1 MKKII
6 RFFNFF
12 CGKPSEMANNDRKQ
26 IPIFVAPRCGA
37 ICYVSFFSIVINLLR
52 RYTTKKYQEPIIIIW
67 ICVFM
72 FACSQNKNNTISQE
86 YICNQIKNE
95 IGLELPISKSFEIEE
110 TYSTGDYS
118 FYVIFTYDTTNFALI
133 EKRVLQ
139 AIKQDSLDKQN
150 KWHVYPEKYVYI
162 ESKDDSIKG
171 FITVNCNLS
180 RNKNSL
186 YYFYSED

>member
-1 MKKII
+1 
-6 RFFNFF
+6 
-12 CGKPSEMANNDRKQ
+12 
-26 IPIFVAPRCGA
+26 
-37 ICYVSFFSIVINLLR
+37 
-52 RYTTKKYQEPIIIIW
+52 
-67 ICVFM
+67 M